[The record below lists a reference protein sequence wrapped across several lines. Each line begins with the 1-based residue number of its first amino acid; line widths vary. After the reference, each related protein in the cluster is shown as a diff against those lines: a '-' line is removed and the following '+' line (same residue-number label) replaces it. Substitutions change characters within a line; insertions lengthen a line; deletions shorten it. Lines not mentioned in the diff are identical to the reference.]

1 MKLLSIIIVTLN
13 CEKKI
18 KKTIES
24 VISQDPNI
32 YELIIIDGSSK
43 DKTVSTFLR
52 YKKFIKYYISEP
64 DLGIYDAM
72 NKGASQAKGKWLI
85 FLNAGDKL
93 AENDTLSRIPFE
105 ALKNYTYIFFSFQMK
120 KFRKINYPLPL
131 TKFFMPTSHQAT
143 FISRSHMKKNPFNLQ
158 YKVASDFD
166 QYLTFIKKG
175 DNLGMILTQDLP
187 ITIIEESGFSRIN
200 IKLQHREY
208 FKIIRIN
215 FGFLSSLI
223 FLVWKNRK
231 FVSLVKKVIG
241 INFFNRLKNSI
252 SLAK

>member
-1 MKLLSIIIVTLN
+1 MN

-32 YELIIIDGSSK
+32 YELIVIDGSSK
-43 DKTVSTFLR
+43 DKTVKTFLR
-52 YKKFIKYYISEP
+52 YKKYIKYYISEP

-72 NKGASQAKGKWLI
+72 NKGVSHAKGKWLI
-85 FLNAGDKL
+85 FLNAGDKF

-105 ALKNYTYIFFSFQMK
+105 ALKNYTYIFFAFQIK
-120 KFRKINYPLPL
+120 NFRKINYPLPL

-143 FISRSHMKKNPFNLQ
+143 FISRSHMIKNLFNLQ

-166 QYLTFIKKG
+166 QYLTFIKKK
-175 DNLGMILTQDLP
+175 DNLSLILTQSLP
-187 ITIIEESGFSRIN
+187 ITIIEESGFSRVN

-208 FKIIRIN
+208 FRIIRSN
-215 FGFLSSLI
+215 FGFFYSLI
-223 FLVWKNRK
+223 FIVWKNRK
-231 FVSLVKKVIG
+231 LINLVKKVFG
-241 INFFNRLKNSI
+241 MNLFNCFKKSI
-252 SLAK
+252 SIAK